1 MRRVSK
7 GPHPDRRR
15 LTAQGNVLGSPLSQP
30 WLRRRRIPFY
40 GQSLTMKIE
49 DIAQIPP
56 DPPLAEEMSY
66 DDVIFEMANLDKS
79 QTGIDGFV
87 GISTLMTGH
96 APRVKYFVRPGR
108 TQPSFSVMIS
118 DPPRVVAISLPA
130 HTVSRMAPLVIR
142 WVSLNKGALLD
153 FWYHGDT
160 WPAAQWISFLQS
172 FQRI

>member
-1 MRRVSK
+1 
-7 GPHPDRRR
+7 
-15 LTAQGNVLGSPLSQP
+15 
-30 WLRRRRIPFY
+30 
-40 GQSLTMKIE
+40 MKIE

-56 DPPLAEEMSY
+56 DPPLAEKMSD

-79 QTGIDGFV
+79 KTGIDGFV

>member
-56 DPPLAEEMSY
+56 DPPLAEEMSD